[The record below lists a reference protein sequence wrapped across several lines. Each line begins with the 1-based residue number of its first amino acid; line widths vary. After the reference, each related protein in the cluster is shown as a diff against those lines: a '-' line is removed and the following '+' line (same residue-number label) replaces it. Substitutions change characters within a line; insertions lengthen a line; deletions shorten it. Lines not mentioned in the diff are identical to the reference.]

1 MSVVAET
8 LMTAEEF
15 AELPDD
21 GERYELVEGRLEAV
35 SLPGWEHG
43 EIVME
48 LAFLIKGFAR
58 ERKLGTVFAAE
69 TAFRLQ
75 SDPDT
80 VRGPDV
86 AFVSNERIP
95 TGEVDRRKPFPAAPD
110 LAVEVISPND
120 VYTKVRKKIDE
131 YLKAGTKLVWIVDP
145 SVKEVEVWRADRSR
159 AWLTE
164 TDVLDGESVLPGFQI
179 AVRDLFLQS

>member
-1 MSVVAET
+1 MSVVTET

-21 GERYELVEGRLEAV
+21 EERYELVEGRLETV

-80 VRGPDV
+80 VRGPDIG
-86 AFVSNERIP
+86 FVIADRIP
-95 TGEVDRRKPFPAAPD
+95 TGEVDRRKPFPGAPD

-120 VYTKVRKKIDE
+120 VYTKVRRKIDE

-145 SVKEVEVWRADRSR
+145 SVREVEVWRADRSR
-159 AWLTE
+159 TWLTE
-164 TDVLDGESVLPGFQI
+164 TDVLDGETVLPGFQI
-179 AVRDLFLQS
+179 TVRDLFLQS

>member
-1 MSVVAET
+1 MSVVTET

-21 GERYELVEGRLEAV
+21 GERCELVEGRLEPM

-43 EIVME
+43 EIVSD
-48 LAFLIKGFAR
+48 LHLLIGNFVKQN
-58 ERKLGTVFAAE
+58 KLGKVFAAE

-80 VRGPDV
+80 VRGPDIG
-86 AFVSNERIP
+86 FVSANRIP
-95 TGEVDRRKPFPAAPD
+95 TGEADRRKAFPGAPD

-164 TDVLDGESVLPGFQI
+164 TDVLDGETVLPGFQLT
-179 AVRDLFLQS
+179 VRDLFLQS